1 MKLKLCPI
9 IKTTRLH
16 GYPARCRIVE
26 KYMSIMNKKPE
37 PFLAWAL
44 KIYRMKKRGI
54 K

>member
-9 IKTTRLH
+9 IKTARLH
-16 GYPARCRIVE
+16 GYPARCWIAE
-26 KYMSIMNKKPE
+26 KYQSILNKKPE
-37 PFLAWAL
+37 QFLAWAL